1 MLGFGFFTKI
11 HFFEKKCLKFLK
23 MGIINI
29 EEEKQVVS
37 MSISPISS
45 SMMSMYVPSAGAA
58 NKTEQNDYE
67 YQLILQE
74 LAAMGI
80 ASSGDKETDKLKLET
95 AKTVMEMMQSQSA
108 SSSRQ
113 SIPFEDVMNTL
124 NLTVTGD
131 LEKDYET
138 TIDKLDYEID
148 LASSDEEKEYFEA
161 LKDQVETE
169 YNSSKRDSIS
179 FSGAS
184 QLASVNKYM
193 LLGIY

>member
-1 MLGFGFFTKI
+1 
-11 HFFEKKCLKFLK
+11 

-95 AKTVMEMMQSQSA
+95 AKTVMEMMQSQST

-138 TIDKLDYEID
+138 TIDRLDYEID

>member
-1 MLGFGFFTKI
+1 
-11 HFFEKKCLKFLK
+11 
-23 MGIINI
+23 
-29 EEEKQVVS
+29 

-138 TIDKLDYEID
+138 TIDRLDYEID